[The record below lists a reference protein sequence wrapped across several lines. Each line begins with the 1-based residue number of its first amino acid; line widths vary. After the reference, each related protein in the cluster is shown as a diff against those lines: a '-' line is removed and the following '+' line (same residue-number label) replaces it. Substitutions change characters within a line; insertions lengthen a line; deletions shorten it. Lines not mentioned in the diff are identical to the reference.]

1 MFRERWIKTNASQT
15 SRSRY
20 SHEMPDLISTLS
32 IDLYI
37 LKSSLS
43 RLANQ
48 EKLHVADETITDA
61 NPTVTETNAAE
72 PVGEKPKTRAPRKKA
87 APGSK
92 KSGAASTAGATR
104 IAAKPAKA
112 AKTASKAEPA
122 ATPPVEHKRNKY
134 TPAQR
139 ASILASIE
147 KATKGGK
154 TTLKA
159 ALQQTEV
166 SEQTYYNWK
175 NAAAKKAP
183 APSAGPSSDDLSSLV
198 ALEAENLKLRQELAA
213 KLRAEN
219 EELRRR
225 LGRT

>member
-1 MFRERWIKTNASQT
+1 M
-15 SRSRY
+15 
-20 SHEMPDLISTLS
+20 
-32 IDLYI
+32 
-37 LKSSLS
+37 
-43 RLANQ
+43 
-48 EKLHVADETITDA
+48 ADETIA
-61 NPTVTETNAAE
+61 AVNETPVEVRTAE
-72 PVGEKPKTRAPRKKA
+72 PVGATKKTRAPRKKA
-87 APGSK
+87 EP
-92 KSGAASTAGATR
+92 R
-104 IAAKPAKA
+104 PAKA
-112 AKTASKAEPA
+112 ATAPTAKTTRAASKPVKAAKAASKAEPA
-122 ATPPVEHKRNKY
+122 ATPPVESKRNRY

-159 ALQQTEV
+159 ALQETEV

-183 APSAGPSSDDLSSLV
+183 APSAGSSSDDLSSLV

-225 LGRT
+225 LGLT

>member
-1 MFRERWIKTNASQT
+1 
-15 SRSRY
+15 
-20 SHEMPDLISTLS
+20 
-32 IDLYI
+32 
-37 LKSSLS
+37 
-43 RLANQ
+43 
-48 EKLHVADETITDA
+48 V
-61 NPTVTETNAAE
+61 
-72 PVGEKPKTRAPRKKA
+72 
-87 APGSK
+87 
-92 KSGAASTAGATR
+92 
-104 IAAKPAKA
+104 KA
-112 AKTASKAEPA
+112 AKAASKAEPTT
-122 ATPPVEHKRNKY
+122 TPLVENKRNKY

-183 APSAGPSSDDLSSLV
+183 APSAGSSSDDLSTLV

>member
-1 MFRERWIKTNASQT
+1 M
-15 SRSRY
+15 
-20 SHEMPDLISTLS
+20 
-32 IDLYI
+32 
-37 LKSSLS
+37 
-43 RLANQ
+43 
-48 EKLHVADETITDA
+48 ADETIA
-61 NPTVTETNAAE
+61 AVNETPVEVRTAE
-72 PVGEKPKTRAPRKKA
+72 PVGITKKTRAPRKKA
-87 APGSK
+87 EP
-92 KSGAASTAGATR
+92 R
-104 IAAKPAKA
+104 PAKA
-112 AKTASKAEPA
+112 AAPAAKTTSAASRPEKAAKAASKAAPA
-122 ATPPVEHKRNKY
+122 ATPPVENKRNKY

-147 KATKGGK
+147 KATKDGK

-159 ALQQTEV
+159 ALQQTKV

-175 NAAAKKAP
+175 NAATKKAP
-183 APSAGPSSDDLSSLV
+183 APSAGSSSDDLSSLV

>member
-1 MFRERWIKTNASQT
+1 M
-15 SRSRY
+15 
-20 SHEMPDLISTLS
+20 
-32 IDLYI
+32 
-37 LKSSLS
+37 
-43 RLANQ
+43 
-48 EKLHVADETITDA
+48 ADETIA
-61 NPTVTETNAAE
+61 AVNETPVEARTAE
-72 PVGEKPKTRAPRKKA
+72 PVDIPKTARAPRKKA
-87 APGSK
+87 EP
-92 KSGAASTAGATR
+92 R
-104 IAAKPAKA
+104 PAKA
-112 AKTASKAEPA
+112 AAAPAAKTTRAASGPVKAAKVASKAAPA
-122 ATPPVEHKRNKY
+122 ATPPVESKRNKY

-147 KATKGGK
+147 KATKDGK

-159 ALQQTEV
+159 ALQQSKV

-175 NAAAKKAP
+175 NAATKKASAP
-183 APSAGPSSDDLSSLV
+183 AAGSSSDDLSSLV

>member
-1 MFRERWIKTNASQT
+1 M
-15 SRSRY
+15 
-20 SHEMPDLISTLS
+20 
-32 IDLYI
+32 
-37 LKSSLS
+37 
-43 RLANQ
+43 
-48 EKLHVADETITDA
+48 ADETITDA
-61 NPTVTETNAAE
+61 KPAATAINAAE
-72 PVGEKPKTRAPRKKA
+72 PVGDMPKTRAPRKRTTPKPVKTSA
-87 APGSK
+87 VSP
-92 KSGAASTAGATR
+92 STATKVGT
-104 IAAKPAKA
+104 KPAKA
-112 AKTASKAEPA
+112 PKAAAKAKPVVTQPA
-122 ATPPVEHKRNKY
+122 KRTVKRY
-134 TPAQR
+134 SPEQR
-139 ASILASIE
+139 AAILASIE

-159 ALQQTEV
+159 ALQQTKV

-183 APSAGPSSDDLSSLV
+183 APSAGSSSDDLSSLV

>member
-1 MFRERWIKTNASQT
+1 M
-15 SRSRY
+15 
-20 SHEMPDLISTLS
+20 
-32 IDLYI
+32 
-37 LKSSLS
+37 
-43 RLANQ
+43 
-48 EKLHVADETITDA
+48 ADETIA
-61 NPTVTETNAAE
+61 AINETPVEVKTAE
-72 PVGEKPKTRAPRKKA
+72 PVDATKKTRAPRKKA
-87 APGSK
+87 EP
-92 KSGAASTAGATR
+92 R
-104 IAAKPAKA
+104 PAKA
-112 AKTASKAEPA
+112 AAAPAAKTTRAASRPEKAAKAASKAEPA

-159 ALQQTEV
+159 ALQQAEV

-175 NAAAKKAP
+175 NAAAKTAP
-183 APSAGPSSDDLSSLV
+183 GPSTGSSSDDLSSLV

-213 KLRAEN
+213 KLHAEN

>member
-1 MFRERWIKTNASQT
+1 M
-15 SRSRY
+15 
-20 SHEMPDLISTLS
+20 
-32 IDLYI
+32 
-37 LKSSLS
+37 
-43 RLANQ
+43 
-48 EKLHVADETITDA
+48 ADETIA
-61 NPTVTETNAAE
+61 AVNETPVEVRTAE
-72 PVGEKPKTRAPRKKA
+72 PVGITKKTRAPRKKA
-87 APGSK
+87 EP
-92 KSGAASTAGATR
+92 R
-104 IAAKPAKA
+104 PAKA
-112 AKTASKAEPA
+112 AAAPTAKTTRAASKPVKAAKAASKAEPA
-122 ATPPVEHKRNKY
+122 ATPPVESKRNRY

-159 ALQQTEV
+159 ALQETEV

-183 APSAGPSSDDLSSLV
+183 APSAGSSSDDLSSLV

-225 LGRT
+225 LGLT